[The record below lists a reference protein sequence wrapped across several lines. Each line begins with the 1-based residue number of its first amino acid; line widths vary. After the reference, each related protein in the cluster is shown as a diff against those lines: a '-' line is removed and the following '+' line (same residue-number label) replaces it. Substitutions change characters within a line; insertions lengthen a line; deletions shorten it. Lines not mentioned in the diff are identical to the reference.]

1 VTAVDVSG
9 SVEGCDQATVA
20 LVKLVFLKDDT
31 IVGQEGVP
39 IEQPMKRD
47 EHSRHILLQMHS
59 MYKSSHVGVLS
70 K

>member
-39 IEQPMKRD
+39 IEQPMKEMNIADISCYRCTACTKVA
-47 EHSRHILLQMHS
+47 M
-59 MYKSSHVGVLS
+59 
-70 K
+70 